1 MAWCRH
7 HHELSWT
14 CVYDERAARA
24 LSHVRW
30 KDVRYA
36 GTDSSKVEEKG
47 FGGGYLDSYRAGVDC
62 SSVVV
67 VEGLGPWN

>member
-1 MAWCRH
+1 
-7 HHELSWT
+7 
-14 CVYDERAARA
+14 VP
-24 LSHVRW
+24 SHVRW